1 MSLPM
6 AKEQEKVRL
15 ILNKQDVPP
24 SFKINMKLF
33 ADVSGSFEDEFT
45 KKNAKGTYVVDPFFT
60 AALAIAGEID
70 PDRNIQIIG
79 FSDRAKDTGDY
90 SIDHA
95 ENIREEFLRRAD
107 SILWGSTDYGNALQA
122 LLKSDSMAK
131 KTGALLKSLFSFGK
145 KKPEA
150 AVADKKEAFLVLFIS
165 DGEDMGDEEFFISQ
179 LKELSSI
186 GTFVVLIGANSDRSV
201 KFQLMKR
208 AAEEVEG
215 CTFHRLTDLSNLS
228 TDQLYERIFDA
239 EFKRWL
245 ATLPAEYKL

>member
-15 ILNKQDVPP
+15 VLHKQDVPAT
-24 SFKINMKLF
+24 FKINMKLF
-33 ADVSGSFEDEFT
+33 ADVSGSFKDEFT
-45 KKNAKGTYVVDPFFT
+45 KKLPKGGYVVDPFFT

-90 SIDHA
+90 SLNHA

-107 SILWGSTDYGNALQA
+107 SILWGSTDYGTALET
-122 LLKSDSMAK
+122 LLKSDSMVK
-131 KTGALLKSLFSFGK
+131 KTGSLLKNLFSFGK

-150 AVADKKEAFLVLFIS
+150 APAKKEAFLVLFVS
-165 DGEDMGDEEFFISQ
+165 DGEDMGSEDHFISQ
-179 LKELSSI
+179 LKELSAI

-201 KFQLMKR
+201 KFKLMQK
-208 AAEEVEG
+208 AAEDVEG
-215 CTFHRLTDLSNLS
+215 CTFHRLTALASLS
-228 TDQLYERIFDA
+228 TDQLYEHIFDA
-239 EFKRWL
+239 EFKRWFEK
-245 ATLPAEYKL
+245 LPTEYKA